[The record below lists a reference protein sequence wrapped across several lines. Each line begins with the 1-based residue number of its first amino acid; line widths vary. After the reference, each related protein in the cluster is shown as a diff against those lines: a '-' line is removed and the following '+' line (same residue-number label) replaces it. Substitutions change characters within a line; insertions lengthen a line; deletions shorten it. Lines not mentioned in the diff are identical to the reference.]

1 MKTAKVPKIRSFT
14 RLVPGE
20 LRIPGVIADVSYT
33 KQEKLSIDAMEIKR
47 KEVREEGQVV
57 YDTRNHEF
65 YLYLN
70 DKRYPMIIRD
80 EDKIPTYMFNRI
92 QVYLPVDHPL
102 SVKLNLRR
110 RNKDNKET
118 IEAYCFFD
126 PYSRTWSGPNP
137 ERQPIPQAYD
147 SQLYRILQND
157 IKEELDD
164 FNINEGRTLKRE
176 ILEKLAGVV
185 VRSMSKASFD
195 FPKRNLS
202 NRVRKAKKR
211 NKN

>member
-1 MKTAKVPKIRSFT
+1 MKTSKVPKIRSFT
-14 RLVPGE
+14 RLVPGK
-20 LRIPGVIADVSYT
+20 LKIPGVIADVSYT
-33 KQEKLSIDAMEIKR
+33 KQEKQSIDTMEMKR
-47 KEVREEGQVV
+47 REVREEGQVV

-92 QVYLPVDHPL
+92 QVYVPKDHPL

-147 SQLYRILQND
+147 SWLYRILQND
-157 IKEELDD
+157 IKEELDN
-164 FNINEGRTLKRE
+164 FNINEGRTLKKE

-185 VRSMSKASFD
+185 VRSMSRKSFD
-195 FPKRNLS
+195 FPKGKVGSRF
-202 NRVRKAKKR
+202 RRAKKM

>member
-1 MKTAKVPKIRSFT
+1 MKHPKIRSFT

-20 LRIPGVIADVSYT
+20 LRIPDVTADVSYT
-33 KQEKLSIDAMEIKR
+33 KQEKPSLDKIEAKR
-47 KEVREEGQVV
+47 KEVREEGYVV
-57 YDTRNHEF
+57 YDTRSREF
-65 YLYLN
+65 YLYLK
-70 DKRYPMIIRD
+70 DERHQMIIRD
-80 EDKIPTYMFNRI
+80 GDKIPTYMFNRI
-92 QVYLPVDHPL
+92 QIYVPKDHPL

-137 ERQPIPQAYD
+137 ERQSIPQAYE
-147 SQLYRILQND
+147 SWLYRILQNK
-157 IKEELDD
+157 IKEEINN
-164 FNINEGRTLKRE
+164 FNVSEGRTLKRE

-185 VRSMSKASFD
+185 IYSMSRASFE
-195 FPKRNLS
+195 FPKEKVDSRS
-202 NRVRKAKKR
+202 KKDKKR